1 LPTILDRVSEPIRV
15 AAASLVARSS
25 RLPRHT
31 LAWTS
36 VALALILLL
45 SVNLFASVALR
56 NAKADLTQQQ
66 LFTIS
71 SGTRQILRSIDE
83 PISINLYYSPRLR
96 EVAPTYGRYFERVRA
111 LLEQYRDLAR
121 GKLELAVFD
130 PEPFSD
136 AEDRAVAAG
145 LRGIRINP
153 EGETAYFG
161 LVGRNATDNDV
172 TIAFFTAD
180 REPFLEYD
188 LTKLVHTLAN
198 PKKRVVGLITSLPLD
213 GGMNPMAMMGG
224 PRTLPAQMIME
235 QIRDFFEV
243 RTLSEDL
250 KEIAA
255 DIDLLMIAQPERLT
269 PQAAY
274 AIDQY
279 VLGGGK
285 ILAFVDPVAEA
296 GARAGPMGMGGAPI
310 APEFVKLL
318 KAWGV
323 AFDPSKAVGDIAA
336 ARRVQFGGGG
346 RPLVTE
352 YVAWLGL
359 DRRNIDAK
367 DVLSGGV
374 DKLNLASAGFLT
386 AAEGATTT
394 LLPIIE
400 TSPQAMQIA
409 AEKLQ
414 TMPDPVALLRA
425 YKPEG
430 KRLILAARVSGE
442 TKSAFADGP
451 PKPQPDAAAG
461 AQAAKAAAPDNA
473 TAEGAK
479 EAPPP
484 RPEIAAGD
492 AKAKDGTAAT
502 GTPEPTTTTPAQA
515 SPADAGPPGATGGE
529 AKGDQAKKAEA
540 KGDLAK
546 DGVAPVPEVAAKARD
561 GEAAGVPAEGPLKQR
576 ANPHRASGRVTA
588 IIVADSDLLADQFW
602 VDVRDFLG
610 QQVAIPHA
618 SNAAFVVNAL
628 ENLSGSEALIALRG
642 RGTDERPFRL
652 VEELRRDA
660 ERSYREKE
668 QALTT
673 RLKEVQDQLAKY
685 ENSSESSGVILSE
698 SDRQAV
704 DKFRADM
711 LTVRRD
717 LREVKRALRQDID
730 RLDGWLRFA
739 NIGFVPLLIAIGG
752 GAWALLRRRASA
764 HRRASRDRRASQ
776 GEMS

>member
-1 LPTILDRVSEPIRV
+1 LPTILDRVPEPIR
-15 AAASLVARSS
+15 AAAARLVERSS

-36 VALALILLL
+36 IALALILLL
-45 SVNLFASVALR
+45 SVNLFASVTLR

-71 SGTRQILRSIDE
+71 SGTRQVLGSIDE
-83 PISINLYYSPRLR
+83 PISISLYYSPRLR

-111 LLEQYRDLAR
+111 LLEQYRDLSH

-145 LRGIRINP
+145 LRGVRINQ

-172 TIAFFTAD
+172 NVAFFTAD

-188 LTKLVHTLAN
+188 LTKLVYTLAN

-224 PRTLPAQMIME
+224 PRTLPPQMIME

-255 DIDLLMIAQPERLT
+255 DIDLLMVAQPERLT
-269 PQAAY
+269 AQAAY

-296 GARAGPMGMGGAPI
+296 GARGGPMGMGAAPI

-336 ARRVQFGGGG
+336 ARRVQFGGGA

-359 DRRNIDAK
+359 DRGNIEAK
-367 DVLSGGV
+367 DVLSGGI
-374 DKLNLASAGFLT
+374 DKLNLASAGFLSK
-386 AAEGATTT
+386 AEGATTT

-414 TMPDPVALLRA
+414 AMPDPVALLRA

-442 TKSAFADGP
+442 AKSAFADGP
-451 PKPQPDAAAG
+451 PKPQPDAA
-461 AQAAKAAAPDNA
+461 QAAK
-473 TAEGAK
+473 G
-479 EAPPP
+479 
-484 RPEIAAGD
+484 
-492 AKAKDGTAAT
+492 
-502 GTPEPTTTTPAQA
+502 A
-515 SPADAGPPGATGGE
+515 SPADAAPGGAKDAQPPQPEAVAGE
-529 AKGDQAKKAEA
+529 AKAKEGAAAADTPKQAETAPENAAKADAAPGGDKGAQA

-546 DGVAPVPEVAAKARD
+546 GDLAKGDLAKGDLAKGDLAPSAA
-561 GEAAGVPAEGPLKQR
+561 R
-576 ANPHRASGRVTA
+576 ANPHRGSGRVTA

-610 QQVAIPHA
+610 QQVAIPNA
-618 SNAAFVVNAL
+618 GNAAFVVNAL

-642 RGTDERPFRL
+642 RGTEDRPFQL

-660 ERSYREKE
+660 ERRYREKE
-668 QALTT
+668 QALTAK
-673 RLKEVQDQLAKY
+673 LKEVQGQLAKY
-685 ENSSESSGVILSE
+685 ENTSESSGLILSE

-711 LTVRRD
+711 LTIRRE
-717 LREVKRALRQDID
+717 LREVKLALRQDID

-739 NIGFVPLLIAIGG
+739 NIGLVPLLIAIGG

-764 HRRASRDRRASQ
+764 HRRVDQ
-776 GEMS
+776 GGTS